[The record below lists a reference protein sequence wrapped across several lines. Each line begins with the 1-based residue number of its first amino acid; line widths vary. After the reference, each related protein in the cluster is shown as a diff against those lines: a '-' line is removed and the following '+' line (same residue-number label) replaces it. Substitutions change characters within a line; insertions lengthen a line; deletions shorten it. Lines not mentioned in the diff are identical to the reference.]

1 MDSFSLIQNF
11 FTQMQCPQC
20 GQHLE
25 EHSVRLL
32 REDAH
37 MFLVHLECQHCHSD
51 IGNAMI
57 GVETNL
63 SQILKHQQNNPD
75 ASIMIEVQEH
85 DDDNDFEFDD
95 IEDGDDV
102 DLSTLMQNIERS
114 QKMPRF
120 AGGVGLNGLR
130 RRYKD
135 PELTPEEK
143 ERLNDFDPI
152 GYDDVLEAHHFFE
165 NLGRNWQSL
174 IPEEMRQCQ
183 IACEA
188 EPQLEENAP

>member
-1 MDSFSLIQNF
+1 MDSFALIQNF

-25 EHSVRLL
+25 ENSVSLL

-37 MFLVHLECQHCHSD
+37 TFLVHLECQHCHSD
-51 IGNAMI
+51 IGNALV
-57 GVETNL
+57 GVENNL
-63 SQILKHQQNNPD
+63 SQLLKHQQHHPH
-75 ASIMIEVQEH
+75 ASIMIEVQE
-85 DDDNDFEFDD
+85 DDDEEAFDFE
-95 IEDGDDV
+95 DGEEV

-143 ERLNDFDPI
+143 ERLKTFDPI

-183 IACEA
+183 IACEV
-188 EPQLEENAP
+188 EPPVEENAP